1 MGDATILCDL
11 VINQMTPDHKCAQ
24 LSCGHQLNSMWLI
37 HHFIE
42 NNTFLCPICRAG
54 ESNFCFLRDELPP
67 AVRKLLEMV
76 EAIQKNRAA

>member
-1 MGDATILCDL
+1 
-11 VINQMTPDHKCAQ
+11 
-24 LSCGHQLNSMWLI
+24 MWLI
-37 HHFIE
+37 HHFIK